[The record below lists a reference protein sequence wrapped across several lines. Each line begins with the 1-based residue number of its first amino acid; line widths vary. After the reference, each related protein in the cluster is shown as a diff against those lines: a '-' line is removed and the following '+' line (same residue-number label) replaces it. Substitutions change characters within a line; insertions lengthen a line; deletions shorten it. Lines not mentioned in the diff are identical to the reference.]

1 METSKKINDNH
12 EELTKD
18 GLINKILYGNP
29 FRMFDLSTKPKATT
43 TASKKS
49 KTTTSAFEKPP
60 LIWAV
65 AGYISYMFLFA
76 VSWMRELLFGMGP
89 LRGDVNKFRERPS
102 REGYAPLYASFES
115 FYTRKTT

>member
-1 METSKKINDNH
+1 
-12 EELTKD
+12 
-18 GLINKILYGNP
+18 
-29 FRMFDLSTKPKATT
+29 MFDLSTKPKVTT
-43 TASKKS
+43 TTSKKS
-49 KTTTSAFEKPP
+49 KTSTTAFEKPP

-115 FYTRKTT
+115 FYTRKTTYASILSNGTQSHRETYWVLVYKSVA